1 VKALITGGRGFVGRH
16 LSDALRTAGHEVEA
30 LDLAGP
36 PSEVDYHEC
45 DIRDF
50 DRLVTF
56 LRAIKPDCVVHLAAW
71 SSVGRSFKNP
81 TRAFE
86 INAQGTVN
94 LLEAIRGLDLKAKVL
109 VVSSAEVYGAV
120 ETGGLTGED
129 NPVAPVSPYAL
140 GKACAELSSLYYGGI
155 GGVDIIIV
163 RAFNH
168 TGPGQTDVFALPGF
182 ARQIAEAERG
192 LREPRLHVGN
202 LDVVRDFTDVRDVVR
217 AYRVLLEGAP
227 PGALYNVC
235 SGRGHKLR
243 ELVDKLVSMSSV
255 SMEIVVDRERW
266 RPAEIES
273 LVGDNSQIARDTGW
287 RPEIPMEKT
296 LEDLL
301 EYWRGRVSDAV
312 DSR

>member
-1 VKALITGGRGFVGRH
+1 MKTLITGGRGFVGRH
-16 LSDALRTAGHEVEA
+16 LAERLSSDGHEVES
-30 LDLAGP
+30 LDLAGA
-36 PSEVDYHEC
+36 PSNADHHEC

-50 DRLVTF
+50 DRLVAF
-56 LRAIKPDCVVHLAAW
+56 LRAIKPDWVVHLAAW

-81 TRAFE
+81 TRAFD

-94 LLEAIRGLDLKAKVL
+94 LLEAVRGLGLKAKVL
-109 VVSSAEVYGAV
+109 IVSSAEVYGAV
-120 ETGGLTGED
+120 EKDGLIGED

-155 GGVDIIIV
+155 GGVDIVIV

-192 LREPRLHVGN
+192 LVEPILHVGN

-217 AYRVLLEGAP
+217 AYRMLLEEGP

-235 SGRGHKLR
+235 SGRGRKLR
-243 ELVDKLVSMSSV
+243 DLVDTLVSMSGV
-255 SMEIVVDRERW
+255 AMEIVVDRERW
-266 RPAEIES
+266 RQAEIES
-273 LVGDNSQIARDTGW
+273 LVGDNRLIERDMGW
-287 RPEIPMEKT
+287 RPEIAIEKT

-301 EYWRGRVSDAV
+301 GYWRGRVSAA
-312 DSR
+312 DSAG